1 MSFLDGL
8 IRAGLAGYTGYQSG
22 QAAGEALRL
31 KRQQEEADR
40 QREAQTAALRDALIQ
55 QQTEEAKARAFRLLN
70 PEPQAPRN
78 IDPLTNAG
86 IAASVKRADLL
97 ARVAARYRRP
107 LVGSGGTPTRT
118 DQNDEAIGQA
128 ILNTPMSRPL
138 AQAMGDAFKRIR
150 AGGSTLPPGR
160 LVKQVYEGLKRTRP
174 DLFPKATTGSGGGDF
189 GNLPDGASG
198 APVPGLPPPVSTA
211 DELPLEPGMIQQA
224 RTLVQ
229 GSDDPTSD
237 LAQSGFTPS
246 QIKAILGQ

>member
-97 ARVAARYRRP
+97 ARVAARYRQP
-107 LVGSGGTPTRT
+107 ATGGIATART

-174 DLFPKATTGSGGGDF
+174 DLFPT
-189 GNLPDGASG
+189 GASAG
-198 APVPGLPPPVSTA
+198 AGGMEQRVQQMTDAMSRGRSRPSAVAPTPAPALA
-211 DELPLEPGMIQQA
+211 PLGDDDRQHA
-224 RTLVQ
+224 RTDPDYAAFLRQQ
-229 GSDDPTSD
+229 GYDES
-237 LAQSGFTPS
+237 AWR
-246 QIKAILGQ
+246 